1 MRSMRLISTLV
12 LGLCLSACQSAQAPT
27 ETSVK
32 PGINKDYL
40 NPNLEVAQFEQRFEV
55 ESREIFAHRQA
66 ILELVGLREGLSV
79 ADVGAGTGLFSTLF
93 ATAVGPQGKV
103 YAVDIV
109 PRFVEHIR
117 QLAKDHQ
124 QAQLVAVLC
133 TERSVELAPNS
144 VDVVFICDTYHHF
157 EYPQSTL
164 ASIHRALKPGGALVL
179 VDFIREVGV
188 SRPWILEHVRAGQA
202 QVRSEI
208 EAAGFRWV
216 RLEATPFLVEN
227 YMLRFEKR

>member
-1 MRSMRLISTLV
+1 MQRLLTLA
-12 LGLCLSACQSAQAPT
+12 LGLLLWGCHSAPPAA

-40 NPNLEVAQFEQRFEV
+40 NPNLEVAAFEQRFEV
-55 ESREIFAHRQA
+55 ESREIFAQRQA
-66 ILELVGLREGLSV
+66 ITDLVGLRSGMAV
-79 ADVGAGTGLFSTLF
+79 ADVGAGTGLFSLRF
-93 ATAVGPQGKV
+93 AAEVGPQGKV

-117 QLAKDHQ
+117 GLAKERQ
-124 QAQLVAVLC
+124 QAQLEAVLC
-133 TERSVELAPNS
+133 TERSVELPANS
-144 VDVVFICDTYHHF
+144 VDLVFLCDTYHHF

-164 ASIHRALKPGGALVL
+164 ASIHRALKPGAALIV
-179 VDFIREVGV
+179 VDFIREPGL

-208 EAAGFRWV
+208 EAAGFRLV
-216 RLEATPFLVEN
+216 RQEATPFLVEN

>member
-1 MRSMRLISTLV
+1 MRCISTL
-12 LGLCLSACQSAQAPT
+12 LLALCLGACQSPPIPT

-40 NPNLEVAQFEQRFEV
+40 NPNLELAQFEQRFEV
-55 ESREIFAHRQA
+55 ESREIFAQRLA
-66 ILELVGLREGLSV
+66 ILELVGLREGLAV

-93 ATAVGPQGKV
+93 AASVGPQGKV

-109 PRFVEHIR
+109 PRFVEHIAQLAKER
-117 QLAKDHQ
+117 QLA
-124 QAQLVAVLC
+124 QLEAVLC

-144 VDVVFICDTYHHF
+144 VDLVFLCDTYHHF

-164 ASIHRALKPGGALVL
+164 ASIHRALKPGAELVL
-179 VDFIREVGV
+179 VDFIREPGL

-202 QVRSEI
+202 QVRAEL
-208 EAAGFRWV
+208 EAAGFRYV
-216 RLEATPFLVEN
+216 RQEPTPFLVEN